1 MNKISFK
8 WSFFFILFYLLV
20 IIILS
25 ELNIL
30 PTWLSL
36 VCYGLFFP
44 AIFFTVR
51 NILNNILNIA
61 KVMATEYDEIVD
73 LRKRLDTNVKCE
85 HCKNIA
91 KSLNHM
97 MINTDKAIL
106 EFYRYAVIA
115 EGRSLRVSSSIATVD
130 ESITKNARSA
140 QNIYKSINELVG
152 YIGKIT
158 QTSAEI
164 NSDINQSLDL
174 TKTGSEAMEHA
185 KTLMENISN
194 AASSLEEKIS
204 ELNSGAEKIGVIVS
218 VIDDISEQ
226 TALLSLNAAI
236 EAARAGEAGRGFAV
250 VADEVRKLADKT
262 TKSTNEIKE
271 MVADIQSHIGEVSNQ
286 TSNIFHQIMMQKD
299 QTEIVYKNFNDILNF
314 SERIS
319 VTSDDITKTMEL
331 HSGVNEEIA
340 RDAQDIIEVS
350 ETTDNLMQEL
360 VANYNKM
367 IETISELSTK
377 FSAIKYSNRA
387 VHFLRAKSA
396 HIKFMHNVY
405 THYTN
410 NKSTTLATHKTCA
423 FGQFYYSLGQEIFKN
438 NQLYKDVE
446 PLHIKVHALG
456 NKVMEEIQTEN
467 RIKANEYLQELQN
480 TVDEMIA
487 MLDELINQ
495 YFESDWRN
503 NSNNN

>member
-1 MNKISFK
+1 MDTTKTSFK
-8 WSFFFILFYLLV
+8 LKFFFILLYLLV
-20 IIILS
+20 VIILS

-30 PTWLSL
+30 PTSLSL
-36 VCYGLFFP
+36 VLYGLYFP
-44 AIFFTVR
+44 IVFIAVR
-51 NILNNILNIA
+51 NILNSILHIA
-61 KVMATEYDEIVD
+61 KVMATEEDEIVD
-73 LRKRLDTNVKCE
+73 LRKRANQNVKCE
-85 HCKNIA
+85 HCKSIA

-97 MINTDKAIL
+97 MRNTDKTIL
-106 EFYRYAVIA
+106 EFYRLIVSA
-115 EGRSLRVSSSIATVD
+115 EGRSLRVASSIATVD
-130 ESITKNARSA
+130 ESITKNAMSA

-164 NSDINQSLDL
+164 NSDINKSLDL
-174 TKTGSEAMEHA
+174 TKTGFETMEHA

-194 AASSLEEKIS
+194 AASSLESKIS
-204 ELNSGAEKIGVIVS
+204 ELNAGAEKIGVIVS

-286 TSNIFHQIMMQKD
+286 TSNIFHQIMVQKD

-331 HSGVNEEIA
+331 HSGVNEGIA
-340 RDAQDIIEVS
+340 RDAHDIIEVS

-360 VANYNKM
+360 VANYNRM
-367 IETISELSTK
+367 IDAMSELTVRVST
-377 FSAIKYSNRA
+377 IKYSSRA

-396 HIKFMHNVY
+396 HLKFMYNVY
-405 THYTN
+405 THYMHN
-410 NKSTTLATHKTCA
+410 QSTTLTTHKTCA
-423 FGQFYYSLGQEIFKN
+423 FGQFYYSKGQELFSN
-438 NQLYKDVE
+438 NQLYKEIE
-446 PLHIKVHALG
+446 PIHIKVHELG
-456 NKVMEEIQTEN
+456 HNIMDKIN
-467 RIKANEYLQELQN
+467 AGDRIGAYKYLQELQQN
-480 TVDEMIA
+480 VDQLID
-487 MLDELINQ
+487 MLDKLIDQ
-495 YFESDWRN
+495 YLEGDWLN
-503 NSNNN
+503 Y

>member
-1 MNKISFK
+1 MDASKTSFK
-8 WSFFFILFYLLV
+8 LKFFFILLYLLV
-20 IIILS
+20 VIILS
-25 ELNIL
+25 ELDIL
-30 PTWLSL
+30 PTPLSL
-36 VCYGLFFP
+36 VLYAVFFP
-44 AIFFTVR
+44 IVFISVR
-51 NILNNILNIA
+51 NILNSILHIA
-61 KVMATEYDEIVD
+61 RVMATEEDEIVD
-73 LRKRLDTNVKCE
+73 LRKRANQNVKCE
-85 HCKNIA
+85 HCRSIA

-97 MINTDKAIL
+97 MRNTDKTIL
-106 EFYRYAVIA
+106 EFYRLIVSA

-130 ESITKNARSA
+130 ESITKNAQSA

-158 QTSAEI
+158 QTSSEI
-164 NSDINQSLDL
+164 NSDINKSLDL
-174 TKTGSEAMEHA
+174 TKTGSDAMEHA
-185 KTLMENISN
+185 KELMENISN

-271 MVADIQSHIGEVSNQ
+271 MIADIQSHIGEVSNQ
-286 TSNIFHQIMMQKD
+286 TSSIFHQIMEQKD

-360 VANYNKM
+360 VANYNRM
-367 IETISELSTK
+367 IDAMSELTVRVST
-377 FSAIKYSNRA
+377 IKYSSRA

-396 HIKFMHNVY
+396 HLKFMYNVY
-405 THYTN
+405 THYMHN
-410 NKSTTLATHKTCA
+410 QATTLNTHKTCA
-423 FGQFYYSLGQEIFKN
+423 FGQFYYNNGQKLFADN
-438 NQLYKDVE
+438 RLYKDIE
-446 PLHIKVHALG
+446 PVHIKVHELG
-456 NKVMEEIQTEN
+456 HKVMEKIEAGDRTGAYQ
-467 RIKANEYLQELQN
+467 YLQELQN
-480 TVDEMIA
+480 NVDQLID
-487 MLDELINQ
+487 MLDKLIDQ
-495 YFESDWRN
+495 YLEGDWLN
-503 NSNNN
+503 Y